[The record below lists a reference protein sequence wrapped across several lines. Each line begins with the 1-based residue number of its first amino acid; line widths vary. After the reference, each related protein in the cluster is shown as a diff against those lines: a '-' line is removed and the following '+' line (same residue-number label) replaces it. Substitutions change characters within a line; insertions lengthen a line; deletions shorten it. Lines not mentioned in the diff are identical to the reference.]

1 MAAKKSAGIL
11 LFRFGIAGPEFF
23 LIHPGGPFWKNKDA
37 GAWSIPKGEIAGD
50 ESALNAAIREFK
62 EETGTKV
69 EGDFIELNP
78 ITQKSGKVIYAW
90 ALEGIID
97 ADAIKSNFFEMEW
110 PYKSGKW
117 KSFPEVD
124 KAGWFDEA
132 SAIEKI
138 NPAQAL
144 LIQELLALLAQK
156 N

>member
-1 MAAKKSAGIL
+1 M
-11 LFRFGIAGPEFF
+11 
-23 LIHPGGPFWKNKDA
+23 
-37 GAWSIPKGEIAGD
+37 
-50 ESALNAAIREFK
+50 
-62 EETGTKV
+62 
-69 EGDFIELNP
+69 
-78 ITQKSGKVIYAW
+78 IYAW